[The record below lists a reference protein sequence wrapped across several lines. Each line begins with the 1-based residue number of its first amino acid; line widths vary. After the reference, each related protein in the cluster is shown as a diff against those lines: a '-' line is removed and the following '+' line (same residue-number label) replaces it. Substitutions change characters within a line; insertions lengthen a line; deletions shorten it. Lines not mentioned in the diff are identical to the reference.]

1 MVADTY
7 TVTTSRPRPS
17 GPRRTARKGPWERLG
32 DAGAAIVLSAFALL
46 AIVPFLFMA
55 VTSIQRT
62 TTITIA
68 IDPDRI
74 DLTSYV
80 RLFTENGFGAAL
92 LTSLG
97 VVVLACV
104 VNAIVC
110 SLAAYAFAK
119 KPFPGSEA
127 LFWLYVA
134 TMMVPAQV
142 TLIPLF
148 TMMRE
153 IGLLNTWVSLFLPV
167 INAFGV
173 FLIRQFMTSI
183 PDEMIEAARIDGASE
198 FRIFLEVVLPVVR
211 PVIVALT
218 VFTFLTT
225 WNDFL
230 WPLVSITNDQLQT
243 VTLAVAKLQGRFA
256 TDFGL
261 VMAGATL
268 SFIVPLVL
276 FHILQR
282 QFVEGVTSSS
292 VKG

>member
-1 MVADTY
+1 MDADTY
-7 TVTTSRPRPS
+7 AITTARPS
-17 GPRRTARKGPWERLG
+17 ADRARRHFSPRAWEFLSG
-32 DAGAAIVLSAFALL
+32 AGSAVVLTVFALL
-46 AIVPFLFMA
+46 ALLPFLFMA
-55 VTSIQRT
+55 ITSIQRT
-62 TTITIA
+62 SKISLA
-68 IDPDRI
+68 LDPERI
-74 DLTSYV
+74 DFSSYV
-80 RLFTENGFGAAL
+80 RLFTDHGFGPAL
-92 LTSLG
+92 ITSFA
-97 VVVLACV
+97 VVILACV

-127 LFWLYVA
+127 LFWMYVA
-134 TMMVPAQV
+134 TMMVPTQV

-148 TMMRE
+148 TMMRQL
-153 IGLLNTWVSLFLPV
+153 GLLNTWVSLFLPV

-173 FLIRQFMTSI
+173 FLIRQFMAGV

-198 FRIFLEVVLPVVR
+198 LQIFFRVVLPVMR

-230 WPLVSITNDQLQT
+230 WPLVSITNDQMQT
-243 VTLAVAKLQGRFA
+243 VTLAVSKLQGRFA
-256 TDFGL
+256 TDYGL
-261 VMAGATL
+261 VMAGATV
-268 SFIVPLVL
+268 SFVVPLVL
-276 FHILQR
+276 FLFLQK